1 MMNTCN
7 VVKDLM
13 PLYLEELT
21 NADSSALVER
31 HLDTCA
37 ACKQAFHTARQD
49 YKPDQAAEPSEQ
61 QIDRLVA
68 QVSRYQ
74 NKIKLV
80 GVLVAMMLS
89 CVMTG
94 AEVQLMSTMP
104 LLIFAPFFS
113 RLFYQKSWPI
123 LLSAVVF
130 GAVGGALSEHE
141 ASYIPVFTAIAFL
154 AACVGTAM
162 AVLMKRGMSA
172 NRTGLKAALVI
183 PAAAVLVASC
193 IGYFSFFGNP
203 VGYVIAMAKTKAYVN
218 QTYEADTLTFVG
230 VGYNFKNN
238 RHFGKFEY
246 VLNGSRQ
253 MASIWLYPNGQVY
266 DQYKE
271 VLEDR
276 FLAERSEAMRAWIA
290 ASIDYAPVAITAAA
304 GEELQITRDALNE
317 RYDVL
322 SYDKERR
329 DSAAAMRR
337 SESGKLD
344 YVISFGEFADEL
356 DTLSPE
362 AFQAKAGAI
371 RDALEAHNVPFRS
384 VEVKALGPDGQTL
397 TQKFASVGGTFK

>member
-1 MMNTCN
+1 
-7 VVKDLM
+7 
-13 PLYLEELT
+13 
-21 NADSSALVER
+21 
-31 HLDTCA
+31 
-37 ACKQAFHTARQD
+37 
-49 YKPDQAAEPSEQ
+49 
-61 QIDRLVA
+61 
-68 QVSRYQ
+68 
-74 NKIKLV
+74 
-80 GVLVAMMLS
+80 VAMMLS

-238 RHFGKFEY
+238 RHVGKFEY

-362 AFQAKAGAI
+362 AFQAKVGAI